1 MKSRLRMLLWL
12 VVAVA
17 AITGLVYAFLP
28 APVPVDLAEV
38 RRGPLQVTVDE
49 DGKTR
54 VKERYVVSA
63 PLAGQLLRIELDSGD
78 KVYAAQTLLASIA
91 PSDPKLLDPRDL
103 AEAEA
108 RVQVAKANA
117 EQATARVK
125 ALEEAKVLAQHHF
138 DRIKPLQE
146 RGVATAEERD
156 EREFQHL
163 IAKANVDAAAFA
175 KQVAEFEVKL
185 AEAALIRTR
194 GSNGDTTDDGHFQIH
209 SPVDGHVLR
218 VIQKSAT
225 IVAPGTQL
233 IEVGDAND
241 LEVEADVL
249 SADAARIRLGAKVV
263 LEHWGGDEPLHGR
276 VRVIEPSGFTK
287 VSALGVEEQRVNII
301 IDLDDEPAKRAALG
315 DGYRVEA
322 RIVIWEADDVLQV
335 PAGALFRI
343 GADWAVFVV
352 GGDRAELRIVEVGRN
367 NGVAAQILKGLEA
380 GDNVIL
386 HPSDRIT
393 AGTSVVARRQ

>member
-1 MKSRLRMLLWL
+1 MLLWL

-17 AITGLVYAFLP
+17 AIAGLVYAFLP

-78 KVYAAQTLLASIA
+78 KVYAGQTLLASIA

-146 RGVATAEERD
+146 KGVATAEERD

-194 GSNGDTTDDGHFQIH
+194 GSNGDATDDAHFQIH

-225 IVAPGTQL
+225 IVAPGTPL

-263 LEHWGGDEPLHGR
+263 LEHWGGDAPLHGR

-322 RIVIWEADDVLQV
+322 RIVIWEAEDVLQV

-352 GGDRAELRIVEVGRN
+352 GDDRAELRIVEVGRN
-367 NGVAAQILKGLEA
+367 NGVAAQILKGLKA